1 LRIVLNVMMNSNFPF
16 TRRPCSVSTLLLYH
30 SDILVVFGMMNVFDT
45 ALVARM
51 NRELYDGRDRKVGS
65 PGVPKGRF

>member
-1 LRIVLNVMMNSNFPF
+1 
-16 TRRPCSVSTLLLYH
+16 
-30 SDILVVFGMMNVFDT
+30 MMNVFDT